1 MGCSEVGFAWMFKEK
16 LRSVFWNI
24 LTVLPG
30 ISKIGWFFGG
40 IGCFFYRVLL
50 FSEMSSV
57 CFLRGCIGVVLLR
70 LCFPIDC
77 IGVFWYIVLILF
89 LKIVLPFSDKLYCCF
104 LRDCGGVFEQF
115 RYWCFIKDCFY
126 RLQLFFEIF
135 HWCFLKKNISVFSET
150 ICIFTKRCFFVWVYV
165 GCELQM

>member
-1 MGCSEVGFAWMFKEK
+1 MI
-16 LRSVFWNI
+16 FWGYW
-24 LTVLPG
+24 L
-30 ISKIGWFFGG
+30 
-40 IGCFFYRVLL
+40 FFYRVLL

-57 CFLRGCIGVVLLR
+57 CFLRGCIGVVLMR
-70 LCFPIDC
+70 VCFTIDC